1 MGKSFKM
8 SVEEVKAALI
18 ASGYSISGENR
29 NGNNLATVLNLANGC
44 IVNCWD
50 SGKVN
55 LQGKCTSEVEAPST
69 SNEAYWNGDHYW
81 LSSGETSER
90 FIVST
95 IKTITDKCIACY
107 CIKYR
112 AMCILLKNTDIVL
125 NKVV

>member
-55 LQGKCTSEVEAPST
+55 LQDGLPGLPIQKARVGSSQ
-69 SNEAYWNGDHYW
+69 N
-81 LSSGETSER
+81 LS
-90 FIVST
+90 
-95 IKTITDKCIACY
+95 
-107 CIKYR
+107 
-112 AMCILLKNTDIVL
+112 
-125 NKVV
+125 